1 MIKAYLRLIRV
12 HQWTKNLFVFAPLFF
27 SGQFLNSNGLF
38 ESCIGF
44 MCFCMAASAVYVFND
59 IIDVKSDQLHPEKK
73 FRPIASGK
81 ITISVAAS
89 LSVLLC
95 ASSVITACIVSKP
108 FLIVLA
114 IYLAINL
121 AYTLGLKQVSVMDAF
136 IVAIGFV
143 LRVAAGG
150 NLSGIPVSHWLY
162 IMTFLLALFI
172 AFAKRRDDV
181 LIMNE
186 TGSQMRKSISGYNL
200 EFISSAISILCAVL
214 IVSYI
219 LYITSPEVNARFA
232 GKHPYISTIF
242 VILGVFRYL
251 QITLVENNS
260 GYPSKLVLKDLFLKL
275 IIAGWILFFVII
287 IYFIK

>member
-1 MIKAYLRLIRV
+1 MTAYLKLIRV
-12 HQWTKNLFVFAPLFF
+12 HQWTKNFFVFAPLFF
-27 SGQFLNSNGLF
+27 SGQFLHSERLK

-44 MCFCMAASAVYVFND
+44 FCFCFAASAIYILND
-59 IIDVKSDQLHPEKK
+59 IVDAENDKLHPVKK
-73 FRPIASGK
+73 LRPIASGK
-81 ITISVAAS
+81 INKVSAAIISILFLCTAVIPAFIIS
-89 LSVLLC
+89 KWFFGVL
-95 ASSVITACIVSKP
+95 I
-108 FLIVLA
+108 
-114 IYLAINL
+114 IYVAINIG
-121 AYTLGLKQVSVMDAF
+121 YSLGLKQISIMDAF
-136 IVAIGFV
+136 IVSLGFV

-150 NLSGIPVSHWLY
+150 VLSEISVSHWLY

-200 EFISSAISILCAVL
+200 EFISSAISILCATL

-219 LYITSPEVNARFA
+219 LYITSPEVNVRFV
-232 GKHPYISTIF
+232 GKHPYVSTIF

-260 GYPSKLVLKDLFLKL
+260 GSPSKLVLKDLFLQL
-275 IIAGWILFFVII
+275 VIISWVAFFVVI
-287 IYFIK
+287 IYFV